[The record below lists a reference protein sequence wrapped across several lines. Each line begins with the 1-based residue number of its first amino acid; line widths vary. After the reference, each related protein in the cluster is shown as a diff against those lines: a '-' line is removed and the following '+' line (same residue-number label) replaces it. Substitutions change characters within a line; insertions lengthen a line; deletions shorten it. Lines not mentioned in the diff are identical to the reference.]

1 MLYLKEEVNDE
12 LYFWNADKHR
22 SFPQVDFSTLVI
34 KVYYK
39 LMLSLLMSMIKRSQ
53 STQCNKFV
61 IPLQYLY
68 LYNIFRIG
76 VQFCMQINI
85 KVSTSWHYCFWWK
98 QPDMYKVP
106 KIGSWQYFCNALRKK
121 YCNCFLVLLRCKT
134 LRFFAGFQL
143 HVRCWVVVVK
153 NRCSLRTLKSAIC
166 ISQ

>member
-12 LYFWNADKHR
+12 LYFWHADKHR
-22 SFPQVDFSTLVI
+22 SLPQVDFSTLVI

-39 LMLSLLMSMIKRSQ
+39 VMLSLLMSMIKRSQ

-85 KVSTSWHYCFWWK
+85 KVSTSWHYCF
-98 QPDMYKVP
+98 
-106 KIGSWQYFCNALRKK
+106 
-121 YCNCFLVLLRCKT
+121 
-134 LRFFAGFQL
+134 
-143 HVRCWVVVVK
+143 
-153 NRCSLRTLKSAIC
+153 
-166 ISQ
+166 

>member
-12 LYFWNADKHR
+12 LYFWHADKHR

-39 LMLSLLMSMIKRSQ
+39 VMLSLLMSMIKRSQ
-53 STQCNKFV
+53 STQCN

-85 KVSTSWHYCFWWK
+85 KVSTSWHYCF
-98 QPDMYKVP
+98 
-106 KIGSWQYFCNALRKK
+106 
-121 YCNCFLVLLRCKT
+121 
-134 LRFFAGFQL
+134 
-143 HVRCWVVVVK
+143 
-153 NRCSLRTLKSAIC
+153 
-166 ISQ
+166 